1 MSGTHRILTN
11 THVIKQAFAKRARQ
25 LPATLAMLAMLAF
38 ALLSLTVYTLAQAQ
52 PSNLVIAEVTVVI
65 GKARLQQ
72 SGQWR
77 NVKAGDHIIEEARL
91 ETEADG
97 YVYIKTVD
105 QGFISLRP
113 NSALSFETY
122 RYDPQNP
129 SATTIKLT
137 LHKGVMRS
145 VSGVGAQNARDK
157 FRLNTPVAAIGI
169 RGTDFST
176 FTDDKTTLVSVRS
189 GGVVASP
196 FDGACQPTGTG
207 PCGGEH
213 ALDLMA
219 GRPNLVLQVSQGTLK
234 PQLLERSP
242 QDRTPD
248 NIAPPLPG
256 EGSSQGTSQGTS
268 KSQAPASL
276 SLAEI
281 TAAGGITAT
290 APIVPKIYWGRWQYL
305 ADLPP
310 TEALEAFVT
319 RVAQDPSIIKRPYAM
334 ARGHD
339 PEFQIP
345 SSGSF
350 NFALRA
356 YEAYIVDNA
365 TQKAAAASVSN
376 AVLNIDFSRQQF
388 STSLD
393 LKAGNNTVNIS
404 GVGAITPNGMLE
416 GDRMNSNASIDGML
430 AGAGAKQAGYV
441 FNKPTEANGLSAV
454 GATFWAR

>member
-1 MSGTHRILTN
+1 MSGTQKILTN
-11 THVIKQAFAKRARQ
+11 THVIKRVFAKRARQ
-25 LPATLAMLAMLAF
+25 LPATLAMLAF
-38 ALLSLTVYTLAQAQ
+38 ALLSLTVFALAQAQ
-52 PSNLVIAEVTVVI
+52 PSNVAIAEVTVVI

-72 SGQWR
+72 NGQWR
-77 NVKAGDHIIEEARL
+77 NVKAGDHISEEARL

-97 YVYIKTVD
+97 YVYIKTAD

-129 SATTIKLT
+129 SATNIKLT

-189 GGVVASP
+189 GGIVASP

-219 GRPNLVLQVSQGTLK
+219 GRPNLVLQVSEGALK
-234 PQLLERSP
+234 PQLLERSQ
-242 QDRTPD
+242 QDRSPD

-256 EGSSQGTSQGTS
+256 EGNGQGIS
-268 KSQAPASL
+268 KSQTPASL
-276 SLAEI
+276 PLAEI
-281 TAAGGITAT
+281 AAAGGITAN
-290 APIVPKIYWGRWQYL
+290 APIAPKIYWGRWQYL

-310 TEALEAFVT
+310 TEALEAFIA
-319 RVAQDPSIIKRPYAM
+319 RVGQDPSIIKRPYAM
-334 ARGHD
+334 ARGYD
-339 PEFQIP
+339 PEFQMP

-365 TQKAAAASVSN
+365 TQKASAASVSN

-393 LKAGNNTVNIS
+393 LKAGNNAVNIS

-416 GDRMNSNASIDGML
+416 GDRMKSNASIDGML
-430 AGAGAKQAGYV
+430 AGPGAKQAGFV
-441 FNKPTEANGLSAV
+441 FNKPTEADGLSAV